1 MSAVSLETGSGR
13 AGLFIHRAG
22 LGRARIFL
30 QQNGPGR
37 AELFSGRAGLNIFGR
52 TGLQHSRQIVLIEAG
67 SFYPGICG
75 IDFN

>member
-30 QQNGPGR
+30 QQNGPGL
-37 AELFSGRAGLNIFGR
+37 AELFSGRAGINIFGPCR
-52 TGLQHSRQIVLIEAG
+52 APALKANCTDRSRELLSG
-67 SFYPGICG
+67 DLRY
-75 IDFN
+75 